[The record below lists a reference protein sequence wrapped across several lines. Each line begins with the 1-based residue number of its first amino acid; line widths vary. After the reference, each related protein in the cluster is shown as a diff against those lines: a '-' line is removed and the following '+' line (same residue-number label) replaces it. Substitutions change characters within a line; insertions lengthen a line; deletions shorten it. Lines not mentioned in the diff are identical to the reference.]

1 MTAHNTP
8 SQMDDINSGLPQS
21 AAFLAYAGSLLP
33 IIAAIFIW
41 LRPDDLGEGAKTF
54 LLLYG
59 GALIAFFGGVRWGI
73 AVMRPGGPTFAHLI
87 GGIWPLL
94 VAMPVFLL
102 DDNLVRFLIIV
113 ISLPVLLIDDLRATR
128 AGSGAPQWYLG
139 VRVPLTIIMEVAFIA
154 AAISIVINRGG
165 LF

>member
-1 MTAHNTP
+1 MTAHTSSP
-8 SQMDDINSGLPQS
+8 ASQGDTSGLPQS
-21 AAFLAYAGSLLP
+21 AAFLAYAGSILP
-33 IIAAIFIW
+33 IIAAVFIW

-73 AVMRPGGPTFAHLI
+73 AVMRPAGPTFAHLV

-102 DDNLVRFLIIV
+102 EDNLIRFLIIV
-113 ISLPVLLIDDLRATR
+113 VILPVLLFDDLRATR

-139 VRVPLTIIMEVAFIA
+139 VRVPLTIIMEVAFIS
-154 AAISIVINRGG
+154 AAISVVINRGG